1 MSPDFSSGQ
10 PYNQL
15 KPTQKYSDPYE
26 LSFFQVNQIVYLHV
40 QILSTVL
47 FSVSD
52 SAEPTP

>member
-15 KPTQKYSDPYE
+15 EPTQKYSDPYE